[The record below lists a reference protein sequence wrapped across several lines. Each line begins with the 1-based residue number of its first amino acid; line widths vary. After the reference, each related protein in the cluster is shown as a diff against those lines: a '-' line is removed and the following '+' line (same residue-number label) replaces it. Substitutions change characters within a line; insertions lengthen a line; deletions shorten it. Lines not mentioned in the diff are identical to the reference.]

1 MGVVESVEACLA
13 AACDQRANTQT
24 EAAPRVIRSE
34 PETIWH
40 KLDHL
45 LYLPLLGLRRPRDLY
60 YYQGQGLNV
69 LHGFT
74 YKYLTLEHFLGELT
88 RLQIGYPL
96 ADTLAQCYSQAWY
109 PGKSALFIFTDW
121 HTKPHWTKSYAHSGH
136 ITMLERVM
144 PGTKQLILNGP
155 DGHLLGGWND
165 AVDTHLSHV
174 LVDLEADL
182 ATKLGRPI
190 AYNIFDS
197 EGSGLPT
204 ALRYEA
210 AQQDYISALPRQ
222 ESHTLSAFVVL
233 GDWEPVENDA
243 EHEAVY
249 AQWADPLKQHE
260 DPRRLVLMRPC
271 GKTEPTRIYTGRIPH
286 YLAAGQVPAHFRQR
300 WMNQERVIRQLVN
313 GANLNANFGYQYTD
327 VPNRTQ
333 QRRWDDAQEK
343 VQVSER
349 RLAEQREAL
358 HNLHAKLNML
368 RRTYC
373 QEQQSLQTQIESQ
386 VTELA
391 QRQAEGLTWR
401 RCEQRLQQLHRQA
414 HTLTSRFQ
422 HQRVRLLEAA
432 QRHRQQRDS
441 LRREWVERCA
451 ARDTI
456 DTDSLCRE
464 RDLQKDQIMLNL
476 QVLFANLHDWARQ
489 HYFAPDWQRL
499 ELDTAIELI
508 YRKPGRVQWGQTEI
522 EVTLDPYRYPEHQR
536 AMQETCRRFN
546 AAQVRWCDDRLLRM
560 RVADGP

>member
-1 MGVVESVEACLA
+1 MGVVETVEVCLESM
-13 AACDQRANTQT
+13 CDQHSAAQP
-24 EAAPRVIRSE
+24 EAAPRVIDSE

-45 LYLPLLGLRRPRDLY
+45 LYLPLLGLCRPRDLY

-88 RLQIGYPL
+88 QLQVGYPL
-96 ADTLAQCYSQAWY
+96 ADALAECYSQAWY
-109 PGKSALFIFTDW
+109 PGQSPLFIFTDW
-121 HTKPHWTKSYAHSGH
+121 HTKPHWTKSPAHSGH
-136 ITMLERVM
+136 ITMWERVM

-210 AQQDYISALPRQ
+210 AQQDYISVLPRQ
-222 ESHTLSAFVVL
+222 DSHTLSAFEVV
-233 GDWEPVENDA
+233 GEWEPVENDA
-243 EHEAVY
+243 DHEAVY
-249 AQWADPLKQHE
+249 AHWADPQKVRE

-271 GKTEPTRIYTGRIPH
+271 GETNPTRIYAGRIPQ
-286 YLAAGQVPAHFRQR
+286 YLSASAVPTRFRQR
-300 WMNQERVIRQLVN
+300 WMGQERVIRQLVN
-313 GANLNANFGYQYTD
+313 GANLNANFGYQYAD

-333 QRRWDDAQEK
+333 QRRWEDAQEK

-358 HNLHAKLNML
+358 HNLHAKLQTL
-368 RRTYC
+368 RHTYC
-373 QEQQSLQTQIESQ
+373 QEQQTLQAQIETQ

-391 QRQAEGLTWR
+391 QRQAEGLSWR
-401 RCEQRLQQLHRQA
+401 RCEQRLQQLHHQVDS
-414 HTLTSRFQ
+414 LTSRFQ
-422 HQRVRLLEAA
+422 RRRVRLLEAA
-432 QRHRQQRDS
+432 CQHWLQRSALQQEWIE
-441 LRREWVERCA
+441 RRA
-451 ARDTI
+451 ARDAI
-456 DTDSLCRE
+456 DTESLCRE
-464 RDLQKDQIMLNL
+464 RNLQKDQVMLDM
-476 QVLFANLHDWARQ
+476 QVLLASLHDWARQ

-499 ELDTAIELI
+499 ELDTATELI
-508 YRKPGRVQWGQTEI
+508 YRKPGRIRWGQTDI

-536 AMQETCRRFN
+536 AMQETCCRFN
-546 AAQVRWCDDRLLRM
+546 AAQVRWRDGRLLRM
-560 RVADGP
+560 CVADGP

>member
-1 MGVVESVEACLA
+1 MKLWTNCPQSRRPLTLWIRLVFFSLEAAKQAMGVVESVAACLE
-13 AACDQRANTQT
+13 AACDQSANTPT
-24 EAAPRVIRSE
+24 ETAPRVIRSE

-74 YKYLTLEHFLGELT
+74 YKYLTLECFLGELT

-109 PGKSALFIFTDW
+109 PGQSALFIFTDW

-210 AQQDYISALPRQ
+210 AQQDYISVLPRQ
-222 ESHTLSAFVVL
+222 PALARASGPGDSHTLSAFVIL

-243 EHEAVY
+243 DHEAVY
-249 AQWADPLKQHE
+249 AQWADPLKQRE

-271 GKTEPTRIYTGRIPH
+271 GQTEPTRIYTGRIPH
-286 YLAAGQVPAHFRQR
+286 YLTAGQVPAHFRQR
-300 WMNQERVIRQLVN
+300 WMNQERVIRQP
-313 GANLNANFGYQYTD
+313 ACAYT
-327 VPNRTQ
+327 
-333 QRRWDDAQEK
+333 
-343 VQVSER
+343 
-349 RLAEQREAL
+349 
-358 HNLHAKLNML
+358 
-368 RRTYC
+368 
-373 QEQQSLQTQIESQ
+373 QTGWS
-386 VTELA
+386 T
-391 QRQAEGLTWR
+391 GLTSM
-401 RCEQRLQQLHRQA
+401 
-414 HTLTSRFQ
+414 LTSVTSTRMYPTGLSSVVGMT
-422 HQRVRLLEAA
+422 HKRK
-432 QRHRQQRDS
+432 
-441 LRREWVERCA
+441 
-451 ARDTI
+451 
-456 DTDSLCRE
+456 CR
-464 RDLQKDQIMLNL
+464 
-476 QVLFANLHDWARQ
+476 
-489 HYFAPDWQRL
+489 
-499 ELDTAIELI
+499 
-508 YRKPGRVQWGQTEI
+508 
-522 EVTLDPYRYPEHQR
+522 
-536 AMQETCRRFN
+536 
-546 AAQVRWCDDRLLRM
+546 
-560 RVADGP
+560 